1 MFQTCRRAFVPPM
14 SPTTTVDDAVVSASA
29 RRDRRERGADAD
41 ARFDETPR
49 SLFTRN
55 APPAAATP
63 ATRRVFE
70 VVLRRRRASAGRRR
84 GETETEIAVGCRG
97 DRDRRGGDRAAGGVA
112 GGTNDARERPRAH
125 LASDDTCA
133 PIAGAA
139 DIIGAERARCELP
152 RASGA
157 RSIGA
162 HSCQNDRWRSRNEW
176 RRIHRAREAASRAMG
191 REESKE
197 QAKEAAREKE
207 LAAAAKKQAQKDK
220 VWEQGAK
227 DTSES
232 EEELARDAAA
242 KARRA
247 EAEKQA
253 AAEGGKPLPMMK
265 KCKECG
271 TKYNPKKPCPGCI
284 EAMFGPAKG
293 KK

>member
-1 MFQTCRRAFVPPM
+1 
-14 SPTTTVDDAVVSASA
+14 
-29 RRDRRERGADAD
+29 
-41 ARFDETPR
+41 
-49 SLFTRN
+49 
-55 APPAAATP
+55 
-63 ATRRVFE
+63 
-70 VVLRRRRASAGRRR
+70 
-84 GETETEIAVGCRG
+84 
-97 DRDRRGGDRAAGGVA
+97 
-112 GGTNDARERPRAH
+112 
-125 LASDDTCA
+125 
-133 PIAGAA
+133 
-139 DIIGAERARCELP
+139 
-152 RASGA
+152 
-157 RSIGA
+157 
-162 HSCQNDRWRSRNEW
+162 
-176 RRIHRAREAASRAMG
+176 MG

-207 LAAAAKKQAQKDK
+207 LAAAAKKQAQKDN

-227 DTSES
+227 DTSKT

>member
-1 MFQTCRRAFVPPM
+1 V
-14 SPTTTVDDAVVSASA
+14 
-29 RRDRRERGADAD
+29 
-41 ARFDETPR
+41 
-49 SLFTRN
+49 
-55 APPAAATP
+55 
-63 ATRRVFE
+63 
-70 VVLRRRRASAGRRR
+70 RRRRK
-84 GETETEIAVGCRG
+84 EMPVGCRG
-97 DRDRRGGDRAAGGVA
+97 DREGDGGGDRAAGGVA

-162 HSCQNDRWRSRNEW
+162 HHSCQNDRWRSRNEW

-207 LAAAAKKQAQKDK
+207 LAAAAKKQAREDK
-220 VWEQGAK
+220 VWERGAK